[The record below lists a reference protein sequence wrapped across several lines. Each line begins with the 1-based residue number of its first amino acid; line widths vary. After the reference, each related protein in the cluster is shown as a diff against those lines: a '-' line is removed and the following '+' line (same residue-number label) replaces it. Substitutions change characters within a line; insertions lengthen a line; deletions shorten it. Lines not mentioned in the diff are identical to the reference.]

1 VKALDGKLVVV
12 TGAAGGIGRATALRF
27 AREGA
32 RLAVCD
38 VDQRGL
44 DTLGGALGAQA
55 ALVQQVDVSDRA
67 QMTRFAAA
75 VHALQPAADVVV
87 NNAGVG
93 LSGGILET
101 TLDDWD
107 WVLRINLGGVIH
119 GCHLFVPAMVA
130 RKQGGHVVNVS
141 SCLGYYPAPGVV
153 GYVTSKYAVLGLS
166 LSMRAELAPH
176 GIGVTALCPGLI
188 ATGIVERG
196 RFAETDEQER
206 GRAVK
211 LFRDRGRSPDQVA
224 AAIVDAVVHDRAV
237 RPVAPEAWALW
248 ALSRLAPA
256 RAADLGRRVRRFATR
271 G

>member
-1 VKALDGKLVVV
+1 MKKLDDKLVVV

-38 VDQRGL
+38 VDQAGL
-44 DTLGGALGAQA
+44 DTLAGALGERA
-55 ALVQQVDVSDRA
+55 ALVRKVDVSDRA
-67 QMTRFAAA
+67 QMSGFAAD

-101 TLDDWD
+101 SLDDWD

-119 GCHLFVPAMVA
+119 GCHLFAPPMVA
-130 RKQGGHVVNVS
+130 RAQGGQIVNVS
-141 SCLGYYPAPGVV
+141 SCLGYYPAPGAI
-153 GYVTSKYAVLGLS
+153 GYVASKYAVLGLS

-176 GIGVTALCPGLI
+176 GIGVTAVCPGLI

-196 RFAETDEQER
+196 RFAAGEHER
-206 GRAVK
+206 GSAVK
-211 LFRDRGRSPDQVA
+211 IFRERGRSPDQVA
-224 AAIVDAVVHDRAV
+224 AAIVDAVKRDRAV

-248 ALSRLAPA
+248 ALSRLVPGTAG
-256 RAADLGRRVRRFATR
+256 DLGRRVRSFATR
-271 G
+271 S